1 MELILVLRILLR
13 RWVLVLIP
21 ALVAAVIVLPDLLNG
36 AETVSGGF
44 TVTLRYSAAQEL
56 DAIPNRDGDY
66 QDVWLASE
74 FTVNAFTDWVRTSSF
89 VNEIMQT
96 TTAQNVEV
104 NPGLLGVAAD
114 NSHSVGVLTMSY
126 PDAATLEAIAQAAI
140 TVLQSRAQ
148 AYFPQ
153 LGAQPAQVTVLDTP
167 QVVAAPPPIG
177 NRLAP
182 FIRIGVGLFF
192 GVALAFLVEYL
203 DPTLRRREQVEQLG
217 LPVIAALPK
226 E

>member
-13 RWVLVLIP
+13 RWYLVLIP
-21 ALVAAVIVLPDLLNG
+21 ALVAAIIVLPDLLNG
-36 AETVSGGF
+36 DEAVSGGF

-56 DAIPNRDGDY
+56 DAIPNRDGDF

-89 VNEIMQT
+89 VNEITQA
-96 TTAQNVEV
+96 TATQNVDV

-114 NSHSVGVLTMSY
+114 NSHSIGVLTMSY
-126 PDAATLEAIAQAAI
+126 PDSAALEAIAQAAI

-167 QVVAAPPPIG
+167 QIVAAPPPIG

-182 FIRIGVGLFF
+182 FIRIGVGLFL
-192 GVALAFLVEYL
+192 GLVLAFLVEYL

-217 LPVIAALPK
+217 LPVIAAIPK
-226 E
+226 D

>member
-13 RWVLVLIP
+13 RGYLVLIP
-21 ALVAAVIVLPDLLNG
+21 VLVAAVIVLPDLLNRQE
-36 AETVSGGF
+36 AVSGGY
-44 TVTLRYSAAQEL
+44 TITLRYSAAQVL
-56 DAIPNRDGDY
+56 DAIPNRDGDF

-89 VNEIMQT
+89 VAEIEQAT
-96 TTAQNVEV
+96 TPQGAEM

-114 NSHSVGVLTMSY
+114 NSHSIGVLILSY
-126 PDAATLEAIAQAAI
+126 PDSATLEAIAQAAI
-140 TVLQSRAQ
+140 TVLQNRAQ

-182 FIRIGVGLFF
+182 FIRVGVGLFF
-192 GVALAFLVEYL
+192 GIMLAFLVEYL
-203 DPTLRRREQVEQLG
+203 DPTLHRREQVEQLG
-217 LPVIAALPK
+217 LSVIAAIPK

>member
-13 RWVLVLIP
+13 RWYLVLIP
-21 ALVAAVIVLPDLLNG
+21 ALVAAVIVLPELLNG
-36 AETVSGGF
+36 DEAVSGGF

-56 DAIPNRDGDY
+56 DAIPNRDGDF

-74 FTVNAFTDWVRTSSF
+74 FTVNAFTDWVRTGSF
-89 VNEIMQT
+89 IAEIEGAAA
-96 TTAQNVEV
+96 AQGVTV

-114 NSHSVGVLTMSY
+114 SSHSIGVLILSY
-126 PDAATLEAIAQAAI
+126 PDAAILEASAQAAI
-140 TVLQSRAQ
+140 TVLQDRAQ

-167 QVVAAPPPIG
+167 QIVAAPPPIA

-182 FIRIGVGLFF
+182 FIRIGIGSFF
-192 GVALAFLVEYL
+192 GLVLAFLVEYL

-217 LPVIAALPK
+217 LPVIAAIPK
-226 E
+226 Q